1 MSSRRRIARL
11 LTLALGIPFVAVIA
25 FLALTPRRIEE
36 RIPNVLDLVLAAA
49 HRLGWGSLDFTT
61 LEIIANVLVFI
72 PIGFIAYLFLPR
84 RIWWLALLA
93 GPAAS
98 VSIELVQLIALP
110 NRVASTADVA
120 ENVLGAT
127 IGVVLCV
134 LASRALSS
142 TSASSSPTLEA
153 S

>member
-1 MSSRRRIARL
+1 MSSRRRVVRIA
-11 LTLALGIPFVAVIA
+11 TLAFGVPFLAVIA

-36 RIPNVLDLVLAAA
+36 RIPNVLDLVLATA
-49 HRLGWGSLDFTT
+49 HRFGWASLDSIT

-72 PIGFIAYLFLPR
+72 PVGIVAYVFAPR
-84 RIWWLALLA
+84 RFLWLALLA

-98 VSIELVQLIALP
+98 VSIELFQLLVLP
-110 NRVASTADVA
+110 NRVPSMADVA

-127 IGVVLCV
+127 IGVALCALV
-134 LASRALSS
+134 GRALSS
-142 TSASSSPTLEA
+142 PASTSPTLEA

>member
-11 LTLALGIPFVAVIA
+11 VTLAIGIPFVAVIG

-36 RIPNVLDLVLAAA
+36 RIPNVLDAVLQIA
-49 HRLGWGSLDFTT
+49 HRIGWTSLDSVA

-72 PIGFIAYLFLPR
+72 PFGIIAYLFLPR

-98 VSIELVQLIALP
+98 VSIELIQLIALP
-110 NRVASTADVA
+110 NRVPSTADVA

-134 LASRALSS
+134 LASRMLSS
-142 TSASSSPTLEA
+142 TSTSSSPTLEA